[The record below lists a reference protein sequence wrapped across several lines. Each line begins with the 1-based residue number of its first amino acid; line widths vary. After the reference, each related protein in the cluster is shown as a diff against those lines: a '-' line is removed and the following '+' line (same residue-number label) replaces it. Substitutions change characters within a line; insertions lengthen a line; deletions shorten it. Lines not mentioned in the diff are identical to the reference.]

1 METCVICGE
10 SQDYQFYEGYNI
22 CTTCVDVIEDVMS
35 EYFLRTICNMSKPKA
50 HEAYFKYLGST
61 SKYIS
66 DYKKIT
72 AGSKKHSRGISERT
86 ISKLESTETPA
97 KKRYFERMQLIL
109 QWLEDNQA
117 FYHYYFKNYY
127 VCPSC
132 GSSIFDSCSKEML
145 GDWLLISCSKCDTEI
160 KKYYSPKTI

>member
-10 SQDYQFYEGYNI
+10 LQDYKLYEGYNI

-35 EYFLRTICNMSKPKA
+35 EYFLRTICDTPKPKA
-50 HEAYFKYLGST
+50 HEAYFKYLNST

-72 AGSKKHSRGISERT
+72 IGSKKHARDISERAT
-86 ISKLESTETPA
+86 DELERTEAPA

-109 QWLEDNQA
+109 QWLEENQA

-132 GSSIFDSCSKEML
+132 GYSIFDRCSKEIL
-145 GDWLLISCSKCDTEI
+145 GDWLLISCSECGTEI